1 MRKREKRTGRSRP
14 QLLLPEKQPPKIY
27 GVLWR
32 MCLYTAL
39 LTGGALAWRAP
50 WQEVRLMKLPLVL
63 LGVLLAAC
71 AVLRCLRPPKG
82 AVWLRVLPW
91 LALVPLCF
99 LGNPAAG
106 AASWLNSFLLRWNET
121 HRTLIRALDVT
132 ASPGAE
138 TAFAAVLLV
147 LTGQWCAA
155 LLGRK
160 RLWLGAVYAL
170 SLLLLSLLGA
180 PEFALAPA
188 LLLLGLLGCFLS
200 NRQGDISDRAAF
212 LWAGAAACLL
222 LACLL
227 PGTPLAGVTQFR
239 ESTQHQI
246 RDLRYGQEQLPLGDL
261 YRADTLQES
270 RETALSLRSAQEKDL
285 YLKAFT
291 GSAYDGGRWEA
302 LPESAYG
309 GENTGMLTWLKNQ
322 NFQPQTQ
329 LAQYYHLS
337 DSKFSENEVE
347 IRVEHGSRY
356 WFYAP
361 SSLDRVSGRQP
372 GFQRDQDLRAK
383 GLLGQRRE
391 RYTEFSGTRPGELS
405 MLEGWVADPV
415 TPEQQQYAQA
425 EAVYREFVYQNY
437 TQVDES
443 LSGLIDFV
451 FRQEE
456 PEGDSVFT
464 VLTHIRDILRQRCV
478 RVDEWD
484 CPEDADPI
492 EYFLTRSRKGN
503 AMLFASTA
511 VEALRSF
518 DIPARYAEGYYC
530 TANRLSSARGDAVD
544 LTGSAAHAWV
554 EVYFDGMGWV
564 AVDVTPGYYY
574 DLVAL
579 QQLVSLPEDVS
590 KTAALTQNE
599 DKAGE
604 LPGDGTGDNA
614 SRQPQRQ
621 SWNLRWLLPAVGT
634 AAGILLL
641 MLLTAELVRL
651 GALAILR
658 RRYRRGDALHRA
670 KLTEKI
676 LFHVLS
682 GWGIQAGLGWNSEEL
697 DALLPWI
704 FPQVKPG
711 EYKRVCALL
720 EKAVYGE
727 IPPEIYEERTIAAFL
742 RKLSVGRPQK
752 GLRYRFLS
760 RYRWVDLV

>member
-1 MRKREKRTGRSRP
+1 MP

-32 MCLYTAL
+32 MCLYAVL
-39 LTGGALAWRAP
+39 LSGGALAWRAP
-50 WQEVRLMKLPLVL
+50 WQEARLIKLPLVL

-71 AVLRCLRPPKG
+71 AALCCLRLKKG
-82 AVWLRVLPW
+82 NALLWALPW
-91 LALVPLCF
+91 LALVPMCF
-99 LGNPAAG
+99 LGNPVAG

-121 HRTLIRALDVT
+121 HRTLIRALDVA

-147 LTGQWCAA
+147 LTSQLCAA
-155 LLGRK
+155 LLWRK
-160 RLWLGAVYAL
+160 RLWLRAVYAL
-170 SLLLLSLLGA
+170 GLLLLSLLGA
-180 PEFALAPA
+180 PEAALAPA

-200 NRQGDISDRAAF
+200 NRQGDISDRGVL
-212 LWAGAAACLL
+212 LWVGAAACLL
-222 LACLL
+222 LVCLL

-239 ESTQHQI
+239 ENTQQQI
-246 RDLRYGQEQLPLGDL
+246 RNLRYGQEQLPLGDL
-261 YRADTLQES
+261 YRADTLRES
-270 RETALSLRSAQEKDL
+270 QETALSLRSAQEKNL

-291 GSAYDGGRWEA
+291 GSAYDGGRWEV

-322 NFQPQTQ
+322 DFRPQTQ
-329 LAQYYHLS
+329 LAQYNHLS

-347 IRVEHGSRY
+347 IRVEHGSRSR
-356 WFYAP
+356 FYALA
-361 SSLDRVSGRQP
+361 SLDRVSGRQP

-383 GLLGQRRE
+383 GLLGQKKQ

-405 MLEGWVADPV
+405 MLEGWVANPV
-415 TPEQQQYAQA
+415 TPEQQRYAQA

-437 TQVDES
+437 TQVDEN

-456 PEGDSVFT
+456 LEEDSVFT

-492 EYFLTRSRKGN
+492 EYFLTQSRKGN
-503 AMLFASTA
+503 AMLFASAA

-518 DIPARYAEGYYC
+518 GIPARYAEGYYC
-530 TANRLSSARGDAVD
+530 ASNRLASAGGDAVA
-544 LTGSAAHAWV
+544 LTGKAAHAWV
-554 EVYFDGMGWV
+554 EIYFDGMGWV

-604 LPGDGTGDNA
+604 LPGDGAGDNS

-621 SWNLRWLLPAVGT
+621 SWNLRWLPPAMGT
-634 AAGILLL
+634 VLAILLL

-651 GALAILR
+651 GAFAILR
-658 RRYRRGDALHRA
+658 RRYRRGDALRRA
-670 KLTEKI
+670 KMMERI

-682 GWGIQAGLGWNSEEL
+682 GVGLQAGLGWNSEEL
-697 DALLPWI
+697 DALLPRI

-727 IPPEIYEERTIAAFL
+727 IPPEVYEERTIVTFL
-742 RKLSVGRPQK
+742 RKLSVSRPQK
-752 GLRYRFLS
+752 GLRYRLAS